1 MDISIDVAK
10 ERARVLVIALV
21 GKDCAMK
28 WWNSRNS
35 AFDMK
40 TPLQQWEEDYLK
52 VYQYLMDYGYG
63 R

>member
-1 MDISIDVAK
+1 MDISINVAK

-21 GKDCAMK
+21 GEKDAMK
-28 WWNSRNS
+28 WWDSRNR

-52 VYQYLMDYGYG
+52 VYHYLMDYGYG